1 MKSFRQNEEVA
12 EVLKPTFAYATPLMN
27 VRAWIVE
34 DEKVYLVRGQREQY
48 ID

>member
-12 EVLKPTFAYATPLMN
+12 EVLKPTSAYATPLMN
-27 VRAWIVE
+27 VRVWMVK